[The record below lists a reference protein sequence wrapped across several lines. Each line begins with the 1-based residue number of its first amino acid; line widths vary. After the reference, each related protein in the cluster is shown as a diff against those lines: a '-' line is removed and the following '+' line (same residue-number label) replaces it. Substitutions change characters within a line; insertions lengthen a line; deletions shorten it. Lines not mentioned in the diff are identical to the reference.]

1 MGEDVAVEPYGRV
14 GVDDIGDDGGGNGD
28 QRQPAVAY
36 AAACEDAE
44 EEHAEQRTVGIAGN
58 KEDRLYH
65 RVVIQHVY
73 HRDAARHTQCH
84 QRVDNAPQGVQR
96 GSGLRVVGGG
106 RSGEGCGLVCWRSGG
121 RCGLVCWRSG
131 EGCGLVCWQW
141 CNGRPAAAE
150 EVDSEGRG
158 ESGEGAAGSRI
169 GGCDEAH
176 HEQHAH
182 YLREKVPRCQV
193 GEDIIRL
200 QRRDV
205 HARPCGIGIEQV
217 AQEKKQPDDHYLHA
231 RAEQDV
237 LAALRGTTAGER
249 ALHHV
254 LVDTRCADQEHDTRY
269 ELLPEIRPLL
279 RVVEPEYPRHGVG
292 ADARKVVF
300 ARGASAS
307 ENAIDAQSDGQRE
320 AYGLQ
325 QVGLQY
331 RFHSAA
337 ERAEVHHRDGEQHIH
352 PVGHT
357 QRGAHKELEHF
368 GDDEQPH
375 ARPEHLADEEEPCA
389 RAVGAHAEPLL
400 QVAVDGREVVL
411 VVERYKPVCQ
421 NELSDGE
428 PRHHLHVT
436 PSRCADHARHAHER
450 NARHGGGHRGY
461 THQQP
466 RALPAAREER
476 AAVRL
481 PSRYVRHGKQHAEI
495 EQYDS
500 EDESRRHGNVG

>member
-1 MGEDVAVEPYGRV
+1 MGKDVAVEPYGRID
-14 GVDDIGDDGGGNGD
+14 VDDIGDNGGGNGD
-28 QRQPAVAY
+28 RRQPAVAY

-44 EEHAEQRTVGIAGN
+44 EEHTEQRTIGIAGD

-73 HRDAARHTQCH
+73 HRDAARHTQRH
-84 QRVDNAPQGVQR
+84 QRVDNAPQGIQR
-96 GSGLRVVGGG
+96 GDGLRVVGGG
-106 RSGEGCGLVCWRSGG
+106 RSG
-121 RCGLVCWRSG
+121 G
-131 EGCGLVCWQW
+131 ECGLVCWQW

-150 EVDSEGRG
+150 QVDSEGRSEG
-158 ESGEGAAGSRI
+158 GEGAAGSRI

-182 YLREKVPRCQV
+182 YLREKAPRCQV
-193 GEDIIRL
+193 REDIVRL

-205 HARPCGIGIEQV
+205 HSRPCGIGIEQV
-217 AQEKKQPDDHYLHA
+217 AQEQKQPDDHYLHA

-237 LAALRGTTAGER
+237 LAALRGTTAGEC

-254 LVDTRCADQEHDTRY
+254 LVDTRCADQQHDTRY

-300 ARGASAS
+300 ARGASAF
-307 ENAIDAQSDGQRE
+307 ENPIDAQSDGQRE

-337 ERAEVHHRDGEQHIH
+337 EGAEVHHRDGEQHIH

-357 QRGAHKELEHF
+357 HRGAHKELEHF

-375 ARPEHLADEEEPCA
+375 ACSEHLAYEEEPCA

-436 PSRCADHARHAHER
+436 PSRRADHARHAHER
-450 NARHGGGHRGY
+450 NARHGSRHRGY

-466 RALPAAREER
+466 RAFPAAREECGT
-476 AAVRL
+476 VRL

-500 EDESRRHGNVG
+500 EDEGRRHGIFG